1 MIELCQSESEA
12 LGWFCDFEL
21 DFDIFDENMHL
32 IIATANVLDSARQVL
47 QCWPQFFLGQI
58 ETKPANISKRLQAK
72 KHLKLQVDWAPC
84 FPCFPCFPD
93 PTGHSKQRPRFKCD
107 PEAGIAL
114 LQHCGGLDAQYP
126 RWFRAGKSLE
136 GSSPGRCSKLFA
148 LWTASCRRVWEL
160 NEWQMSAEWDSE
172 LDSLE
177 QFPGPCP
184 TTCLEKC
191 CTRGEL
197 ISQSS
202 SNLAFPLAF
211 PFQDTAH
218 LACRKVQVLE
228 LQLQVDGAG
237 WPCDWLVSVTLHL
250 ENLQEPERIP
260 KNLKES
266 QKNQISVFLKRIPA
280 KFQKNPSFFL
290 SLRAFSAAL
299 AGHLARLG
307 FRSRWLGG

>member
-1 MIELCQSESEA
+1 
-12 LGWFCDFEL
+12 
-21 DFDIFDENMHL
+21 
-32 IIATANVLDSARQVL
+32 
-47 QCWPQFFLGQI
+47 
-58 ETKPANISKRLQAK
+58 
-72 KHLKLQVDWAPC
+72 
-84 FPCFPCFPD
+84 
-93 PTGHSKQRPRFKCD
+93 
-107 PEAGIAL
+107 
-114 LQHCGGLDAQYP
+114 
-126 RWFRAGKSLE
+126 
-136 GSSPGRCSKLFA
+136 
-148 LWTASCRRVWEL
+148 
-160 NEWQMSAEWDSE
+160 MSAV
-172 LDSLE
+172 LRTRFFGLVSLVLWGTVE

-218 LACRKVQVLE
+218 LACRKVRVLK
-228 LQLQVDGAG
+228 LQLQVRDGAG
-237 WPCDWLVSVTLHL
+237 WPCDLLVSVSLHL

-266 QKNQISVFLKRIPA
+266 QKNQISVFLKRIPE
-280 KFQKNPSFFL
+280 KNPKKSQFVL

-307 FRSRWLGG
+307 FRSR